1 MACCPQDRNSF
12 PKIWGVKSYW
22 GHDVWTLLQLYS
34 VVVMGCLWGEATE
47 PKTEYRVKLKPPN
60 EEGGHITVTRHTWRD
75 VAATSRHVDV
85 SHVTPRG
92 RPPKKRLS
100 PESSRLAL

>member
-1 MACCPQDRNSF
+1 MPSAM
-12 PKIWGVKSYW
+12 IM
-22 GHDVWTLLQLYS
+22 HDAIIAHDHGDTLDGKPPNQRPS
-34 VVVMGCLWGEATE
+34 TE
-47 PKTEYRVKLKPPN
+47 SKPPN

-75 VAATSRHVDV
+75 VAATSRHVDA
-85 SHVTPRG
+85 SHVMPRG